1 MKFKLTDPMY
11 VFARVK
17 GKNGKVRE
25 LRCTL
30 DFNSHYSWILRKD
43 AVDVG
48 YPEVINRPEDYEAL
62 AMNRTP
68 HVLSARGLELG
79 ILANLAE
86 VSIGELKA
94 QNVDA
99 ITLKLDIP
107 LLLPL
112 DLILG
117 RTFLNNFKFSVD
129 PKAETLEIS
138 E

>member
-1 MKFKLTDPMY
+1 MKFKLRDPMY

-25 LRCTL
+25 LRCIL

-129 PKAETLEIS
+129 PKTETLEIS